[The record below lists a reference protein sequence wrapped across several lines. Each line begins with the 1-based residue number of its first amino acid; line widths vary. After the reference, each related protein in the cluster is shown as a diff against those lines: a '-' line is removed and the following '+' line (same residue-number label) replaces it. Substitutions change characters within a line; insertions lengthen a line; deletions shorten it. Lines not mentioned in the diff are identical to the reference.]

1 MKVAKWD
8 KWEVEIVRKN
18 LKNEREKLG
27 LTQAQIAKILG
38 VARTTYTNI
47 ELGLKNPSFDLA
59 LKIKKE
65 LKAKDDSIFLII
77 NVPKGNEK
85 RNLA

>member
-1 MKVAKWD
+1 M
-8 KWEVEIVRKN
+8 RKN

-27 LTQAQIAKILG
+27 LTQAELANMLG

-65 LKAKDDSIFLII
+65 LKVKDDNIFLII
-77 NVPKGNEK
+77 NVPKRNEK
-85 RNLA
+85 ENLA